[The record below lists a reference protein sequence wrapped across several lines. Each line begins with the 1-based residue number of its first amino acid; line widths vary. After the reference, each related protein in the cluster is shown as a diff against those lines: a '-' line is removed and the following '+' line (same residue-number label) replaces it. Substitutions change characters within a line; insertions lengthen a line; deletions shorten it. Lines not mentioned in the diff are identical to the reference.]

1 MPAATLPAFDF
12 YSLLYKNAVV
22 GHVAKLVDVYASE
35 AYVARRGGSSP
46 LVPTMNYKVYGGN
59 LLQGDIATNTSK
71 NAAMGL
77 MSAAM
82 LNRGTTVLKNM
93 PHIEEV
99 ERIIEVLTSIGVAVT
114 WEGKTLTIVP
124 PQKLRLRDIDKEAAG
139 RTRSIAMLAGALS
152 HWEKDFVLPVVGGCH
167 LGNRSM
173 TAHIDALK
181 ALGVT
186 MEGTEEGWHVLEEKK
201 EPADFVMYEASDTG
215 TEQALIRAAR
225 VPGVTTIRFAASN
238 YMVQDLCVFLE
249 NLGVKIEGIGTSTL
263 IVHGV
268 EDVSMNAVGE
278 PSEDPIESM
287 FFIALAATTK
297 SEIHIQRCPID
308 FLEIEL
314 LRLKKMGLVY
324 ERSEVYI
331 GNNGRVRL
339 ADLSVFPSTLY
350 APPEK
355 IAAMPYPGINSD
367 NLPFFVPIATQAV
380 GRTLIH
386 DWTYENRAIYY
397 TEMNKLGADV
407 VLADP
412 HRVFVNGPTV
422 FKPAEVNAP
431 PALRPATTLL
441 IGMLAAKG
449 ESLLKNVY
457 PINRGYENLHERLKT
472 LGAKIDAV

>member
-1 MPAATLPAFDF
+1 
-12 YSLLYKNAVV
+12 
-22 GHVAKLVDVYASE
+22 
-35 AYVARRGGSSP
+35 
-46 LVPTMNYKVYGGN
+46 MNYRVKGGKE
-59 LLQGDIATNTSK
+59 LSGEITTNTSK

-77 MSAAM
+77 MCAAM
-82 LNRGTTVLKNM
+82 LNRGKTVLKNM

-99 ERIIEVLTSIGVAVT
+99 ERIIEVLRSIGVAVT
-114 WEGKTLTIVP
+114 WEGKTLTIEP
-124 PQKLRLRDIDKEAAG
+124 PKKLALGNIDKEAAG
-139 RTRSIAMLAGALS
+139 RTRSISMLAGAFS
-152 HWEKDFVLPVVGGCH
+152 HWEQHFVLPVQGGCH

-173 TAHIDALK
+173 TAHIDALD
-181 ALGVT
+181 ALGVS
-186 MEGTEEGWHVLEEKK
+186 MEGTERGWEVVERKK

-215 TEQALIRAAR
+215 TEQALIRAALI
-225 VPGVTTIRFAASN
+225 PGITTIRFAASN

-249 NLGVKIEGIGTSTL
+249 SMGVTIEGVGTSTL
-263 IVHGV
+263 VVHGV
-268 EDVSMNAVGE
+268 PGINMEAVGE

-297 SEIHIQRCPID
+297 SSMVIKRCPID
-308 FLEIEL
+308 FLELEL
-314 LRLKKMGLVY
+314 MRLGKMGLTY
-324 ERSEVYI
+324 ERSDVYI

-339 ADLSVFPSTLY
+339 VDVSLFPSTLY
-350 APPEK
+350 APQEK

-422 FKPAEVNAP
+422 LTPAEINAP

-441 IGMLAAKG
+441 IGMLAAEG
-449 ESLLKNVY
+449 ESLLKGVY
-457 PINRGYENLHERLKT
+457 PINRGYEKLHERLKT
-472 LGAKIDAV
+472 LGAEIEAVEEVSS